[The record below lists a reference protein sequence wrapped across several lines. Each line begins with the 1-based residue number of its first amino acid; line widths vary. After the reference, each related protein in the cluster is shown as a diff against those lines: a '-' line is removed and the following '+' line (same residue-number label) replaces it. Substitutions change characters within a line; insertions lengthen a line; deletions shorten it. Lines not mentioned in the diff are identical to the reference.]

1 MRTTLVLLGSLLAA
15 YAAAGTEQPKPTPAP
30 DGPPAAETQKRPFSL
45 DLHRL
50 LDQQPPGH
58 AEFNTTVRREIWS
71 DPMTRL
77 AYGVSREEA
86 AARRGGLV
94 GYPLPFSATG
104 VLASYPGP
112 DPRLVLSGPF
122 ASDWS
127 DLSTQEKFGR
137 AAETAVYYGIIFELL
152 RGMH

>member
-15 YAAAGTEQPKPTPAP
+15 CAAAGAEQPKPTPAP
-30 DGPPAAETQKRPFSL
+30 DGPPAAETRKQPFSL
-45 DLHRL
+45 DLNRL
-50 LDQQPPGH
+50 INEQSLGH
-58 AEFNTTVRREIWS
+58 AEFNPALRREIWG

-86 AARRGGLV
+86 AARRGGFV
-94 GYPLPFSATG
+94 GYSVPFSATG
-104 VLASYPGP
+104 VLATYPGA

-127 DLSTQEKFGR
+127 ELSTQEKFGR